1 MIRRLSVIAAALGL
15 ASLAGPADAQ
25 MGPPPPPHDM
35 VGMHREMGPPSPEM
49 EKKMAEHRVQM
60 ARDMH
65 VILRLRPDQE
75 SAWQAFEAAMGP
87 PPRPDHPMGPPDGPP
102 STTPQRLDHM
112 DKMMAEMQAR
122 HARMEAATRT
132 FYAALSSEQQQVFD
146 ALERLRG
153 PHMGGPPMAMMMH
166 RDQPGRPGRHGG

>member
-15 ASLAGPADAQ
+15 ATLAGPAGAQ
-25 MGPPPPPHDM
+25 MGPPPPHGMMP
-35 VGMHREMGPPSPEM
+35 MHREMGPPSPEM
-49 EKKMAEHRVQM
+49 EQKMAEHRAQM

-65 VILRLRPDQE
+65 VVLRLRPDQE

-87 PPRPDHPMGPPDGPP
+87 PSHPDHPMGPPDGPP
-102 STTPQRLDHM
+102 LTTPQRLDHM
-112 DKMMAEMQAR
+112 DKMMAEMEAH

-132 FYAALSSEQQQVFD
+132 FYAALSPDQQQVFD

-153 PHMGGPPMAMMMH
+153 PHMGGPRLALMH
-166 RDQPGRPGRHGG
+166 RKGPGRPGR